1 MTLAARS
8 AGPEARTRVRN
19 RCRLPSQGA
28 FLTSRTTTPLRA
40 LAIVAVI
47 AIGVSIVAYSTGL
60 LRRAELDTVD
70 ARFEVRGT
78 EQPPSDVVVVEIDD
92 RSFGELDE
100 RWPFPRSLHGDLIR
114 RLAREG
120 AGTIAYDV
128 QFTEPTTPREDN
140 ALIRAVAA
148 AGGVVL
154 ATTEVNEQGHSDV
167 FGGEGVL
174 RQIGARA
181 GNTLIEPD
189 PGGVFRR
196 APFEE
201 QGLESFAVATVET
214 ETGEQIDPSTFDD
227 NEAWIDFYGPPGTIE
242 TVSFVDVLDG
252 KFDPGLFEGATV
264 VVGVS
269 APTVQDVHPT
279 PFAANQLMAGAEIQA
294 NAIATVRN
302 GTPLAEGPGALD
314 IALIVL
320 LGLVAPVAGLR
331 WGPLPVL
338 GASLLAAGAYLVAA
352 QLSFDA
358 GVILP
363 VVYPLGALVLATIG
377 VVVVHY
383 TLAAFER
390 QRTRDTFSRFVPEQV
405 VDQVLARTDGDL
417 RLGGVRR
424 ECTLL
429 FSDLRGFTTFSES
442 LEPDV
447 VVSVLNVYLGEMS
460 DAIMDSGG
468 TLVAYMG
475 DGIMAVFGAPLEQ
488 PDHADRALRAARE
501 MVGERL
507 GRFNALLRERGLG
520 DGFGMGVGLN
530 SGSVMSGQVGSARR
544 VEYTTIG
551 DTVNTASRLEGM
563 TKGTPHQVFISETT
577 RKALQ
582 RDPGDLVS
590 AGEMEV
596 RGRAAKLEVW
606 TIADPSPAAT
616 PPG

>member
-1 MTLAARS
+1 MRS
-8 AGPEARTRVRN
+8 ATP
-19 RCRLPSQGA
+19 
-28 FLTSRTTTPLRA
+28 TPLKA
-40 LAIVAVI
+40 LAIVALV
-47 AIGVSIVAYSTGL
+47 AIGVSVAAYATGL

-70 ARFEVRGT
+70 ARFETRGT
-78 EQPPSDVVVVEIDD
+78 QTPPDDIVVVEIDD
-92 RSFGELDE
+92 RSFSQLDE

-114 RLAREG
+114 ALTR
-120 AGTIAYDV
+120 AGVDTIAYDV
-128 QFTEPTTPREDN
+128 QFTEPTTPRQDN
-140 ALIRAVAA
+140 ALIRAVAES
-148 AGGVVL
+148 GNVVL
-154 ATTEVNEQGHSDV
+154 ATTEVNDRGESDV
-167 FGGEGVL
+167 FGGEDVL
-174 RQIGARA
+174 RQVGARA

-196 APFEE
+196 VPFEE

-214 ETGEQIDPSTFDD
+214 QTGVQVDPGSFDE
-227 NEAWIDFYGPPGTIE
+227 NEAWIDYHGPPETLE
-242 TVSFVDVLDG
+242 TVSFTDVLG
-252 KFDPGLFEGATV
+252 RRFEPGLFEGAIA

-279 PFAANQLMAGAEIQA
+279 PYAENQLMAGAEIQA
-294 NAIATVRN
+294 NAVATIRDQV
-302 GTPLAEGPGALD
+302 PLSSSPGALN

-331 WGPLPVL
+331 FGPLLVTGVVAAAAVL
-338 GASLLAAGAYLVAA
+338 YLLAA
-352 QLSFDA
+352 QLSFDS
-358 GVILP
+358 GTIVPI
-363 VVYPLGALVLATIG
+363 VYPLGALLLSTVG

-383 TLAAFER
+383 TLAAFDR
-390 QRTRDTFSRFVPEQV
+390 QRTRDTFSRFVPQQV
-405 VDQVLARTDGDL
+405 VDEVLARTDDDL

-460 DAIMDSGG
+460 DAIMDNGG

-488 PDHADRALRAARE
+488 PDHADRALRAARQ

-507 GRFNALLRERGLG
+507 ERFNLLLRERGLG

-530 SGSVMSGQVGSARR
+530 SGTVMSGQVGSARR

-577 RKALQ
+577 RRALR

-590 AGEMEV
+590 AGELEV

-606 TIADPSPAAT
+606 TIAEPASAGT
-616 PPG
+616 PRG